1 MCGIAGYIGE
11 QPAGALLLNAIRQLE
26 YRGYDSVGIATVHEK
41 MLHVRKGVGKVSDVN
56 AALRFSDMLGT
67 IGISHTRWSTH
78 GKPCQENAHPFL
90 DEKKEFAL
98 VHNGIIENYL
108 ELKESLRKE
117 GVSFSSETDSEVIV
131 HLIAKHYRTKGSGQG
146 NLKEAV
152 LQTLQQL
159 QGAYA
164 FCVLHQASQEI
175 IAVRNGSPL
184 VIGLGERENFLAS
197 DVSALIQHTKR
208 VIYVNDFELARVTN
222 DAVELFSFHGEK
234 RPLQVKEIK
243 WDLEQAQKQG
253 YKHFMLKEIF
263 EQPEVIAESL
273 RTPPSAFAPF
283 VPLSFASE
291 PSTFATQSARRYKH
305 ITIVACGTASHAGL
319 LGKYL
324 IERISGIPVMNE
336 IASEF
341 RYRNPLLENNSLAIA
356 ISQSGET
363 ADTLAA
369 VRLAKEK
376 GARTLGI
383 INVVDS
389 TITREVHDVLYTKA
403 GPEIGVA
410 STKAFTAQLVTLYQ
424 LAFALAGK
432 QLPQSAELIDI
443 MKKTLAFNEYIKQ
456 LAQKYY
462 RYQNFLYIGRNTN
475 FPLAL
480 EGALKLKEISYIH
493 AEAYPAGEL
502 KHGPI
507 ALVSEE
513 MPTIAICPQDAVYQK
528 TLSNIEEI
536 KARNG
541 KVIALATEG
550 DEILKKLCDDMIFV
564 PKVEEIFYPL
574 LLAIPLQLFAYHIAD
589 IKECDVDQP
598 RNLAK
603 AVTVE

>member
-1 MCGIAGYIGE
+1 MCGIIGYIGE
-11 QPAGALLLNAIRQLE
+11 KEANDILISGLECLE
-26 YRGYDSVGIATVHEK
+26 YRGYDSAGVAIISNGNIHINK
-41 MLHVRKGVGKVSDVN
+41 KKGRVENLKSL
-56 AALRFSDMLGT
+56 AKLSGT

-78 GKPCQENAHPFL
+78 GAPSDRNAHPFT
-90 DEKKEFAL
+90 DQSNQFAV

-108 ELKESLRKE
+108 ELKEELRNQ
-117 GVSFSSETDSEVIV
+117 GVQFSSDTDSEVIV
-131 HLIAKHYRTKGSGQG
+131 HLIAKNYQENS

-152 LQTLQQL
+152 LKTIKKL

-164 FCVLHQASQEI
+164 FCVIKNDTEEI
-175 IAVRNGSPL
+175 VGARNGSPL
-184 VIGLGERENFLAS
+184 VIGLGKQENFFAS
-197 DVSALIQHTKR
+197 DVSAIIAYTR
-208 VIYVNDFELARVTN
+208 DVIYLNDFQIARITKDN
-222 DAVELFSFHGEK
+222 VEVFNFQGQEEPLDVREVNWTLEK
-234 RPLQVKEIK
+234 
-243 WDLEQAQKQG
+243 AQKQG

-263 EQPEVIAESL
+263 EQPEVIRETL
-273 RTPPSAFAPF
+273 R
-283 VPLSFASE
+283 VPINVSKNFS
-291 PSTFATQSARRYKH
+291 R
-305 ITIVACGTASHAGL
+305 IIVVACGTASYAGL
-319 LGKYL
+319 VGKYI
-324 IERISGIPVMNE
+324 IEEVARIPVIYE

-341 RYRNPLLENNSLAIA
+341 RYKEPLLGKDDLVIV

-376 GARTLGI
+376 GAKTLGI

-389 TITREVHDVLYTKA
+389 TIAREVDERIYTRA

-410 STKAFTAQLVTLYQ
+410 STKAFISQLIIMYK
-424 LAFALAGK
+424 LAFHLAGK
-432 QLPQSAELIDI
+432 EFNGRGTEIESKIKEALAKHEEI
-443 MKKTLAFNEYIKQ
+443 KT

-462 RYQNFLYIGRNTN
+462 LYQNFLYIGRNRN

-513 MPTIAICPQDAVYQK
+513 MPTLAICPKDSVYAK
-528 TLSNIEEI
+528 TFSNIEEI
-536 KARNG
+536 KAREG
-541 KVIALATEG
+541 KIITIATEG
-550 DEILKKLCDDMIFV
+550 DEEIKNVSNDVIYI

-574 LLAIPLQLFAYHIAD
+574 LCTIPLQLFAYYIAD
-589 IKECDVDQP
+589 MKECDVDKP

-603 AVTVE
+603 SVTVE